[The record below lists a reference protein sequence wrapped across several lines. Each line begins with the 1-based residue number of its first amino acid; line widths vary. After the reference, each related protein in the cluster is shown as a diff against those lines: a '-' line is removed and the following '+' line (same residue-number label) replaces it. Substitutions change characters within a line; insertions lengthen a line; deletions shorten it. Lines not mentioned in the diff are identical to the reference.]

1 MTAGTVV
8 AQRRQLGRSVL
19 AIGAAFIAVFVLSL
33 GTDVLLHATG
43 VYPPWGQAM
52 GDGLFGLATAYRL
65 VYGIFGS
72 WMTARLAP
80 SRPMAHSLVGAAIG
94 TVLATVGAVVTWN
107 KGPEFGPHWY
117 PLALAVTAIPCGWLG
132 AVIATRRAG

>member
-1 MTAGTVV
+1 VTAGTVL
-8 AQRRQLGRSVL
+8 AHRRQLGRSVL
-19 AIGAAFIAVFVLSL
+19 AIGASFLAVFVLSL

-43 VYPPWGQAM
+43 VYAPWGQAM

-65 VYGIFGS
+65 VYGTLGS

-80 SRPMAHSLVGAAIG
+80 SRPMAHSLVGATMG
-94 TVLATVGAVVTWN
+94 TVLATVGAVLTWN

-117 PLALAVTAIPCGWLG
+117 PLALVVTAIPCGWLG

>member
-8 AQRRQLGRSVL
+8 AHRWQPGRSVL
-19 AIGAAFIAVFVLSL
+19 AIGASLITVVVLSL
-33 GTDVLLHATG
+33 GTDVVLHATG

-52 GDGLFGLATAYRL
+52 SDGLFGLATAYRL
-65 VYGIFGS
+65 VYGILGG

-94 TVLATVGAVVTWN
+94 TVLATVGAVLTWN

-117 PLALAVTAIPCGWLG
+117 PLALVVTAIPCGWLG

>member
-1 MTAGTVV
+1 VTAGTEV

-19 AIGAAFIAVFVLSL
+19 AIGVAFIAVFALSL

-43 VYPPWGQAM
+43 VYPPWGQSM
-52 GDGLFGLATAYRL
+52 SDGLFGLATAYRL
-65 VYGIFGS
+65 TYGTFGS

-117 PLALAVTAIPCGWLG
+117 PLALVVTAIPCGWLG
-132 AVIATRRAG
+132 AVIATRRPG

>member
-1 MTAGTVV
+1 VV

-19 AIGAAFIAVFVLSL
+19 ALGASFIAVVVLSI

-52 GDGLFGLATAYRL
+52 REGLFGLATAYRL
-65 VYGIFGS
+65 VYGIFGG

-80 SRPMAHSLVGAAIG
+80 SRPMAHALVGAAIG
-94 TVLATVGAVVTWN
+94 TVLATVGAVLTWDQ
-107 KGPEFGPHWY
+107 GPEFGPHWY
-117 PLALAVTAIPCGWLG
+117 PLALVVTAIPCGWLG
-132 AVIATRRAG
+132 AVIATRRSA